1 MKYRNLTIIG
11 TSHIALQS
19 MKKVR
24 ETIEDTKP
32 DIIAL
37 ELDKKR
43 LYAITHK
50 TKTKIRLRDIRRIG
64 IKGFIFNLIGA
75 WAERKMGKIV
85 GVKPGSEMITALKLA
100 KKHKLKIALI
110 DQDIEVTLAKLSKS
124 ITWKEKFNFIADIF
138 KGIFFGKKELKKL
151 GIKSMDL
158 TKVPEKKIIK
168 KLTQNVKKRYPS
180 IYKVLIYERNK
191 ILAANLSHLMKHYP
205 ESKILAIIGAGHE
218 EEVINIIKKNI
229 GKIYK

>member
-1 MKYRNLTIIG
+1 MKCRNLTIIG

-24 ETIEDTKP
+24 ETIDDMKP

-50 TKTKIRLRDIRRIG
+50 TKTKIGLRDIRRIG

-75 WAERKMGKIV
+75 WVEKKLGKMV
-85 GVKPGSEMITALKLA
+85 GVRPGSEMITALKLA

-110 DQDIEVTLAKLSKS
+110 DQDIEFTLAKLSKS
-124 ITWKEKFNFIADIF
+124 ITWREKFNFVADIF
-138 KGIFFGKKELKKL
+138 KGIFFGKRELKKI
-151 GIKSMDL
+151 GIKSLDL

-180 IYKVLIYERNK
+180 IYNVLIYERNK
-191 ILAANLSHLMKHYP
+191 ILAANLAYIMKHYP
-205 ESKILAIIGAGHE
+205 ESKILAIMGAGHE
-218 EEVINIIKKNI
+218 EEVMNLIKKN
-229 GKIYK
+229 K